1 MRKPLTRI
9 ILALLAAA
17 AASQLAFVVMSWG
30 MQRYTAHLTDQ
41 FSELFHGRSRHELLF
56 VGQSRAHSAVK
67 PRVIDRI
74 LKVDS
79 YNAGIDGAS
88 AAEFLTVLD
97 GYLVHHPAPSR
108 VVLMVDAGTLDLQR
122 RLWNPLLYFPYLDN
136 PVVRASVR
144 SAGYSPALLRA
155 LPFLRM
161 LDYDDYSRGNALKG
175 LLGKTELGPDA
186 APYKGYVD
194 LRRGGMREARFVEQ
208 GAKTI
213 SPDGLST
220 LQSFMDACRVRGIQL
235 VLVVPPLFTGYHK
248 QWTNSSQVLDLVTT
262 LAERNH
268 LEVWRHDRLEL
279 CQRAELFSDP
289 GHLNDAGAELYS
301 TLLAGQLGGNGEQR
315 KLVPATRP
323 AVAAG
328 AAAPP

>member
-41 FSELFHGRSRHELLF
+41 FSELVHGRSRHELLF

-144 SAGYSPALLRA
+144 SAGYSPLFSAAA
-155 LPFLRM
+155 LPADAGLRR
-161 LDYDDYSRGNALKG
+161 LQRGNASR
-175 LLGKTELGPDA
+175 
-186 APYKGYVD
+186 GYWQDRAWPGRSAVQG
-194 LRRGGMREARFVEQ
+194 LRRSAAGGMREARFVEQ

-220 LQSFMDACRVRGIQL
+220 LQSVMDACRVRGIQL
-235 VLVVPPLFTGYHK
+235 VLVVPPLFTA
-248 QWTNSSQVLDLVTT
+248 TTSSGRTAARSSISSPPGR
-262 LAERNH
+262 AESPRG
-268 LEVWRHDRLEL
+268 VATRRLEL